1 MLQPLKAEARR
12 MTNVR
17 GSELRTKRRTV
28 ITEEEFDDLCYQAD
42 LIHDEFMRLRAKAL
56 LCLLRLTGKRRGE
69 VNTLKLD
76 SFKIE
81 KGFLNVTFI
90 LEKKRKESILQK
102 QAVKSIPLSDPFTKP
117 ILAYLDYLKKHDSKP
132 EYFLPRVKSVFG
144 NNAIVPDA
152 HISGR
157 QVFNV
162 IRGLSETVWPHLFRE
177 TVASDIIRQDNSIIS
192 AFKVMQRLDLED
204 YATGFN
210 YIRRYA
216 RDVIQR
222 EEQKLKQ
229 HTRT

>member
-1 MLQPLKAEARR
+1 

-42 LIHDEFMRLRAKAL
+42 RIEDEFMRLRAKAL

-69 VNTLKLD
+69 VNTLKLS

-81 KGFLNVTFI
+81 KRSLNVTFI

-117 ILAYLDYLKKHDSKP
+117 ILAHLDYLEKLKPKP

-144 NNAIVPDA
+144 NNAIVSDA

-162 IRGLSETVWPHLFRE
+162 IRGLSENVWPHLFRE
-177 TVASDIIRQDNSIIS
+177 TVASDIIKQDNSIIS

-216 RDVIQR
+216 KDVIQR
-222 EEQKLKQ
+222 EKRML
-229 HTRT
+229 HGRH